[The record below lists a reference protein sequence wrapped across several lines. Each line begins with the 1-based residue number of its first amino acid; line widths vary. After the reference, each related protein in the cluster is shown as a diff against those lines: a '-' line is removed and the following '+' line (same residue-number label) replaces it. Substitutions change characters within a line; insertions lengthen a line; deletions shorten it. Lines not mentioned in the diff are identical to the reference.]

1 MKLENNLFIL
11 NVWYN
16 IPQMGDIF
24 MGKTVIIDGKKG
36 YLAVEEYFKDD
47 INTLIIEE
55 GVKEIGIRAFAQNN
69 LTNLIIPKSITK
81 IFIGA
86 FKGNP
91 ITELTLYNNGIL
103 PYISDYN
110 FLDVLTVNVING
122 NYDFLEQFFRYIEIC
137 NDNFKKLESIILVND
152 KLTFSEKIKIRK
164 LSMIKR
170 IQIRFATNITRFNVV
185 EEDSAQEISVDE
197 EVNNLLEEI
206 NLLSKGLDEQ
216 SNNIIQMK
224 VTKLL
229 DDYKKDL
236 LSLKPNY
243 YEKESVLTLE
253 CTSPRDLRNSLI
265 ISLNNVIMLLNSRKK
280 TLNLSSKIVQYNKF
294 INNEETSFELEE
306 DNNFN
311 KISRIKNISKLFEN
325 KYIVSLVTKLLLD
338 TKEFIN
344 TNLNNMFNDKLDLT
358 NLDIVSYFNIEL
370 DKIYQKT
377 LLTLPYKNLLMS
389 LQLQGDS
396 NLANVLKDLNIIFTT
411 INNKTNNKTIDSLFN
426 KYHQQ
431 LVKKYID
438 IIKDNV
444 SNIFYDEECISAN
457 QIETNFRQELNL
469 ILVELNK
476 ELPKI
481 LENQE
486 LLNDISLAKE
496 YMEYEFSE
504 DDNWLISIIK
514 EILNLTNNN
523 LLDDATVKHIN
534 TRLRNLVGQW
544 YLSLSNKSINS
555 IVESLYNNYGLT
567 SNILVIK
574 TKIISDFYEVKRE
587 VESYLAR
594 LKEYNKYSS
603 LIVNKDSNNTYSYVS
618 GLIENNSNYSKGLSK
633 NYKFSTKDMI
643 LTFKR

>member
-1 MKLENNLFIL
+1 
-11 NVWYN
+11 
-16 IPQMGDIF
+16 

-137 NDNFKKLESIILVND
+137 HDNFKKLESIILVND

-170 IQIRFATNITRFNVV
+170 IQIRFATDITRFNVV

-280 TLNLSSKIVQYNKF
+280 TLNLSSKIVQYYEF
-294 INNEETSFELEE
+294 IMYDKNIEVAE
-306 DNNFN
+306 DNNFD
-311 KISRIKNISKLFEN
+311 KISRIKNIYKLFDNE
-325 KYIVSLVTKLLLD
+325 YIASLVTKLLLD

-358 NLDIVSYFNIEL
+358 NLDIVSYFNTEL
-370 DKIYQKT
+370 DKIYQKA

-389 LQLQGDS
+389 LQLQEDS
-396 NLANVLKDLNIIFTT
+396 NLANVLKDLNNIFTT
-411 INNKTNNKTIDSLFN
+411 IDSRTIDSLFN
-426 KYHQQ
+426 KYQQ

-444 SNIFYDEECISAN
+444 SNIFYDEETISAN
-457 QIETNFRQELNL
+457 QIEINFRQELNL
-469 ILVELNK
+469 ILEELNK

-486 LLNDISLAKE
+486 LLNDISLAEE

-567 SNILVIK
+567 SSILVIK

-594 LKEYNKYSS
+594 LEEYNKYSS

>member
-1 MKLENNLFIL
+1 
-11 NVWYN
+11 
-16 IPQMGDIF
+16 
-24 MGKTVIIDGKKG
+24 MGKTVVIDEKKR
-36 YLAVEEYFKDD
+36 YLDCEEYFKNGID
-47 INTLIIEE
+47 NLIIKE
-55 GVKEIGIRAFAQNN
+55 GVKEIGRYAFAQNN
-69 LTNLIIPKSITK
+69 ITNLTIPNSITR
-81 IFIGA
+81 IYYAA
-86 FKGNP
+86 FDGNP
-91 ITELTLYNNGIL
+91 ITELTFYYKGTLL
-103 PYISDYN
+103 YISDYN
-110 FLDVLTVNVING
+110 FLDVLTLNVING

-137 NDNFKKLESIILVND
+137 DDNFKKLESIILVND

-170 IQIRFATNITRFNVV
+170 IQISFATNITRFNVV
-185 EEDSAQEISVDE
+185 EEDSFQEISVDE
-197 EVNNLLEEI
+197 DVNNLLEEI

-280 TLNLSSKIVQYNKF
+280 TLNLSSKIVQYYRF

-306 DNNFN
+306 DNNFD
-311 KISRIKNISKLFEN
+311 KISRIKNISKLFDNE
-325 KYIVSLVTKLLLD
+325 YIASLVTKLLLD

-370 DKIYQKT
+370 DKIYQKA
-377 LLTLPYKNLLMS
+377 LLTLPYKNLLNA
-389 LQLQGDS
+389 LQFQGDS
-396 NLANVLKDLNIIFTT
+396 NLANVLKDLNNIFTT
-411 INNKTNNKTIDSLFN
+411 IDSRTIDSLFN
-426 KYHQQ
+426 KYQQ

-444 SNIFYDEECISAN
+444 SNVFHDEETISAN
-457 QIETNFRQELNL
+457 QIEINFRQELNL
-469 ILVELNK
+469 ILEELNK

-486 LLNDISLAKE
+486 LLNDISLAEE
-496 YMEYEFSE
+496 YMYSEFCQN
-504 DDNWLISIIK
+504 DNWLISIIK

-523 LLDDATVKHIN
+523 LLDDATVKLIN
-534 TRLRNLVGQW
+534 NRLRNLVGQW

-594 LKEYNKYSS
+594 LEEYNKYSS
-603 LIVNKDSNNTYSYVS
+603 LIVNKDSNNRYSYVS
-618 GLIENNSNYSKGLSK
+618 GLIENNSSYSKGLSK
-633 NYKFSTKDMI
+633 NYKFSTKGMI
-643 LTFKR
+643 MTLKK

>member
-1 MKLENNLFIL
+1 MK
-11 NVWYN
+11 
-16 IPQMGDIF
+16 
-24 MGKTVIIDGKKG
+24 KTIVIDEKKK
-36 YLAVEEYFKDD
+36 YLDCKEYFKNGID
-47 INTLIIEE
+47 NLIIKE
-55 GVKEIGIRAFAQNN
+55 GVKEIGRYAFAQNN
-69 LTNLIIPKSITK
+69 ITNLTIPNSITM
-81 IFIGA
+81 IYYAA
-86 FKGNP
+86 FDGNP
-91 ITELTLYNNGIL
+91 ITELTFYFKGTLL
-103 PYISDYN
+103 YISDSN
-110 FLDVLTVNVING
+110 FLDVLTLNVING

-137 NDNFKKLESIILVND
+137 DDNFKKLESIILVND

-170 IQIRFATNITRFNVV
+170 IQISFATNITRFNVV

-280 TLNLSSKIVQYNKF
+280 TLNLSSKIVQYYRF

-306 DNNFN
+306 DNNFD

-370 DKIYQKT
+370 DKIYQKA
-377 LLTLPYKNLLMS
+377 LLTLPYKNLLMG
-389 LQLQGDS
+389 LQLQEDS
-396 NLANVLKDLNIIFTT
+396 NLANVLKDLNNIFTT
-411 INNKTNNKTIDSLFN
+411 IDSRTIDSLFN
-426 KYHQQ
+426 KYQQ

-444 SNIFYDEECISAN
+444 SNVFHDEETISAN

-504 DDNWLISIIK
+504 DDNWLILIIK

-594 LKEYNKYSS
+594 LEEYNKYSS
-603 LIVNKDSNNTYSYVS
+603 LIVNKDSNNRYSYVS
-618 GLIENNSNYSKGLSK
+618 GLIDNNSSYSKGLSK

>member
-1 MKLENNLFIL
+1 
-11 NVWYN
+11 
-16 IPQMGDIF
+16 
-24 MGKTVIIDGKKG
+24 MGKTVVIDEKKR
-36 YLAVEEYFKDD
+36 YLDCEEYFKNGID
-47 INTLIIEE
+47 NLIIKE
-55 GVKEIGIRAFAQNN
+55 GVKEIGRYAFAQNN
-69 LTNLIIPKSITK
+69 ITNLTIPNSITR
-81 IFIGA
+81 IYYAA
-86 FKGNP
+86 FDGNP

-110 FLDVLTVNVING
+110 FYDVLTVNIING

-170 IQIRFATNITRFNVV
+170 IQISFATNITRFNVV

-243 YEKESVLTLE
+243 YEKASVLTLE

-280 TLNLSSKIVQYNKF
+280 TLNLSSKIVQYYKF

-311 KISRIKNISKLFEN
+311 KISRIKNISKLFDNE
-325 KYIVSLVTKLLLD
+325 YIASLVTKLLLD

-358 NLDIVSYFNIEL
+358 NLDIVTYFNTEL
-370 DKIYQKT
+370 DKIYQKA
-377 LLTLPYKNLLMS
+377 LLTLPYKNLLNA
-389 LQLQGDS
+389 LQFQGDS
-396 NLANVLKDLNIIFTT
+396 NLANVLKDLNNIFTT
-411 INNKTNNKTIDSLFN
+411 IDSRTIDSLFN
-426 KYHQQ
+426 KYQQ

-444 SNIFYDEECISAN
+444 SNVFHDEETISAN
-457 QIETNFRQELNL
+457 QIETNFRQELN
-469 ILVELNK
+469 
-476 ELPKI
+476 
-481 LENQE
+481 
-486 LLNDISLAKE
+486 
-496 YMEYEFSE
+496 
-504 DDNWLISIIK
+504 
-514 EILNLTNNN
+514 
-523 LLDDATVKHIN
+523 
-534 TRLRNLVGQW
+534 
-544 YLSLSNKSINS
+544 
-555 IVESLYNNYGLT
+555 
-567 SNILVIK
+567 
-574 TKIISDFYEVKRE
+574 
-587 VESYLAR
+587 
-594 LKEYNKYSS
+594 
-603 LIVNKDSNNTYSYVS
+603 
-618 GLIENNSNYSKGLSK
+618 
-633 NYKFSTKDMI
+633 
-643 LTFKR
+643 

>member
-1 MKLENNLFIL
+1 
-11 NVWYN
+11 
-16 IPQMGDIF
+16 

-137 NDNFKKLESIILVND
+137 HDNFKKLESIILVND

-164 LSMIKR
+164 LAMKKR
-170 IQIRFATNITRFNVV
+170 IQISFATNITRFNVV
-185 EEDSAQEISVDE
+185 EEDSTQEISVDE

-280 TLNLSSKIVQYNKF
+280 TLNLSSKIVQYYEF
-294 INNEETSFELEE
+294 IMYDKNIEVAE
-306 DNNFN
+306 DNNFD
-311 KISRIKNISKLFEN
+311 KISRIKNIYKLFDNE
-325 KYIVSLVTKLLLD
+325 YIASLVTKLLLD

-358 NLDIVSYFNIEL
+358 NLDIVTYFNTEL
-370 DKIYQKT
+370 DKIYQKA

-389 LQLQGDS
+389 LQLQEDS
-396 NLANVLKDLNIIFTT
+396 NLANVLKDLNNIFTT
-411 INNKTNNKTIDSLFN
+411 IDSRTIDSLFN
-426 KYHQQ
+426 KYQQ

-444 SNIFYDEECISAN
+444 SNVFHDEETISAN

-504 DDNWLISIIK
+504 DDNWLILIIK

-594 LKEYNKYSS
+594 LEEYNKYSS
-603 LIVNKDSNNTYSYVS
+603 LIVNKDSNNRYSYVS
-618 GLIENNSNYSKGLSK
+618 SLIDNNSSYSKGLSK

>member
-1 MKLENNLFIL
+1 MK
-11 NVWYN
+11 
-16 IPQMGDIF
+16 
-24 MGKTVIIDGKKG
+24 KTIVIDEKQK
-36 YLAVEEYFKDD
+36 YLDCKEYFKNGID
-47 INTLIIEE
+47 NLIIKE
-55 GVKEIGIRAFAQNN
+55 GVKVIGRYAFAQNN
-69 LTNLIIPKSITK
+69 ITNLTIPNSITR
-81 IFIGA
+81 IYYAA
-86 FKGNP
+86 FDGNP
-91 ITELTLYNNGIL
+91 ITELTFYYKGTLL
-103 PYISDYN
+103 YISDYN
-110 FLDVLTVNVING
+110 FLDVLTLNVING

-137 NDNFKKLESIILVND
+137 DDNFKKLESIILVND

-170 IQIRFATNITRFNVV
+170 IQISFATNITRFNVV

-311 KISRIKNISKLFEN
+311 KISRIKNISKLFDNE
-325 KYIVSLVTKLLLD
+325 YIVSLVTKLLLD

-389 LQLQGDS
+389 LQLQEDS
-396 NLANVLKDLNIIFTT
+396 NLATVLKDLNNIFTT
-411 INNKTNNKTIDSLFN
+411 INNKTNIKRIDPLFTTNKTIDSLFN

-444 SNIFYDEECISAN
+444 SNIFHDEETISAN

-469 ILVELNK
+469 ILEELNK

-481 LENQE
+481 LENQD
-486 LLNDISLAKE
+486 LLIDIYLAKE

-523 LLDDATVKHIN
+523 LLDEATIKHIN
-534 TRLRNLVGQW
+534 TRLRNLLGQW

-594 LKEYNKYSS
+594 LEEYNKYSS
-603 LIVNKDSNNTYSYVS
+603 LIVNKDSNNRYSYVS
-618 GLIENNSNYSKGLSK
+618 GLIDNNSSYSKGLSK

>member
-1 MKLENNLFIL
+1 
-11 NVWYN
+11 
-16 IPQMGDIF
+16 

-137 NDNFKKLESIILVND
+137 HDNFKKLESIILVND

-170 IQIRFATNITRFNVV
+170 IQIRFATDITRFNVV

-306 DNNFN
+306 DNNFD
-311 KISRIKNISKLFEN
+311 KISRIKNIYKLFDNE
-325 KYIVSLVTKLLLD
+325 YIASLVTKLLLD

-358 NLDIVSYFNIEL
+358 NLDIVSYFNTEL
-370 DKIYQKT
+370 DKIYQKA

-389 LQLQGDS
+389 LQLQEDS
-396 NLANVLKDLNIIFTT
+396 NLANVLKDLNNIFTT
-411 INNKTNNKTIDSLFN
+411 IDSRTIDSLFN
-426 KYHQQ
+426 KYQQ

-444 SNIFYDEECISAN
+444 SKMFHDEEWISAN

-504 DDNWLISIIK
+504 DDNWLILIIK

-534 TRLRNLVGQW
+534 TRLRNLVGKW

-574 TKIISDFYEVKRE
+574 TKIISDFYDVKRE

-594 LKEYNKYSS
+594 LEEYNKYSS
-603 LIVNKDSNNTYSYVS
+603 LVVNKDSNNRNSYVS
-618 GLIENNSNYSKGLSK
+618 GLIDNNSSYSKGLSK

>member
-1 MKLENNLFIL
+1 
-11 NVWYN
+11 
-16 IPQMGDIF
+16 
-24 MGKTVIIDGKKG
+24 MGKTVIIDGKKD

-55 GVKEIGIRAFAQNN
+55 GVKEIGMRAFAQNN

-110 FLDVLTVNVING
+110 FYDVLTVNVING
-122 NYDFLEQFFRYIEIC
+122 NYDFLEQFFRYIGIC
-137 NDNFKKLESIILVND
+137 HDNFKKLESIILVND

-170 IQIRFATNITRFNVV
+170 IQISFATNITRFNVV

-358 NLDIVSYFNIEL
+358 NLDIVTYFNTEL
-370 DKIYQKT
+370 DKIYQKA
-377 LLTLPYKNLLMS
+377 LLTLPYKNLLNA
-389 LQLQGDS
+389 LQLQEDS
-396 NLANVLKDLNIIFTT
+396 NLANVLKDLNNIFTT
-411 INNKTNNKTIDSLFN
+411 IDSRTIDSLFN
-426 KYHQQ
+426 KYQQ

-444 SNIFYDEECISAN
+444 SNVFHDEETISAN

-504 DDNWLISIIK
+504 DDNWLILIIK

-594 LKEYNKYSS
+594 LEEYNKYSS
-603 LIVNKDSNNTYSYVS
+603 LIVNKDSNNRYSYVS
-618 GLIENNSNYSKGLSK
+618 SLIDNNSSYSKGLSK

>member
-1 MKLENNLFIL
+1 MK
-11 NVWYN
+11 
-16 IPQMGDIF
+16 
-24 MGKTVIIDGKKG
+24 KTIVIDEKKK
-36 YLAVEEYFKDD
+36 YLDCKEYFKNGID
-47 INTLIIEE
+47 NLIIKE
-55 GVKEIGIRAFAQNN
+55 GVKVIGRYAFAQNN
-69 LTNLIIPKSITK
+69 ITNLTIPNSITR
-81 IFIGA
+81 IYYAA
-86 FKGNP
+86 FDGNP
-91 ITELTLYNNGIL
+91 ITELTFYYKGTLL
-103 PYISDYN
+103 YISDFN
-110 FLDVLTVNVING
+110 FLDVLTLNVING

-137 NDNFKKLESIILVND
+137 DDNFKKLESIILVND

-170 IQIRFATNITRFNVV
+170 IQISFATNITRFNVV

-216 SNNIIQMK
+216 SSNIIQMK

-236 LSLKPNY
+236 LSLKPDY
-243 YEKESVLTLE
+243 YEKERVLTLE

-280 TLNLSSKIVQYNKF
+280 TLNLSSKIVQYYKF
-294 INNEETSFELEE
+294 IMYDKNIEVAE
-306 DNNFN
+306 DNNFD
-311 KISRIKNISKLFEN
+311 KISRIKNISKLFDNE
-325 KYIVSLVTKLLLD
+325 YIASLVTKLLLD

-370 DKIYQKT
+370 DKIYQKA
-377 LLTLPYKNLLMS
+377 LLTLPYKNLLNA
-389 LQLQGDS
+389 LQFQGDS
-396 NLANVLKDLNIIFTT
+396 NLANVLKDLNNIFTT
-411 INNKTNNKTIDSLFN
+411 IDSRTIDSLFN
-426 KYHQQ
+426 KYQQ

-444 SNIFYDEECISAN
+444 SNVFHDEETISAN
-457 QIETNFRQELNL
+457 QIEINFRQELNL
-469 ILVELNK
+469 ILEELNK

-486 LLNDISLAKE
+486 LLNDISLAEE

-534 TRLRNLVGQW
+534 NRLRNLVGQW

-567 SNILVIK
+567 SNILVVK

-594 LKEYNKYSS
+594 LEEYNKYSS
-603 LIVNKDSNNTYSYVS
+603 LIFNKDSNNRYSYVS
-618 GLIENNSNYSKGLSK
+618 GLIDNNSSYSKGLSK

>member
-1 MKLENNLFIL
+1 
-11 NVWYN
+11 
-16 IPQMGDIF
+16 

-55 GVKEIGIRAFAQNN
+55 GVKEIGMRAFAQNN

-91 ITELTLYNNGIL
+91 ITELTFYFKGTLL
-103 PYISDYN
+103 YISDSN
-110 FLDVLTVNVING
+110 FLDVLTLNVING
-122 NYDFLEQFFRYIEIC
+122 NYDFLKQFFRYIEIC

-170 IQIRFATNITRFNVV
+170 IQISFATNITRFNVV

-243 YEKESVLTLE
+243 YEKASVLTLE

-311 KISRIKNISKLFEN
+311 KISRIKNISKLFDNE
-325 KYIVSLVTKLLLD
+325 YIASLVTKLLLD

-370 DKIYQKT
+370 DKIYQKA
-377 LLTLPYKNLLMS
+377 LLTLPYKNLLNA
-389 LQLQGDS
+389 LQFQGDS
-396 NLANVLKDLNIIFTT
+396 NLANVLKDLNNIFTT
-411 INNKTNNKTIDSLFN
+411 IDSRTIDSLFN
-426 KYHQQ
+426 KYQQ

-444 SNIFYDEECISAN
+444 SKIFHDEECISAN

-504 DDNWLISIIK
+504 DDNWLILIIK

-544 YLSLSNKSINS
+544 YFYLSDKSINS
-555 IVESLYNNYGLT
+555 IVESLNNNYGLT
-567 SNILVIK
+567 SNILIVK

-594 LKEYNKYSS
+594 LEEYNKYSS

-618 GLIENNSNYSKGLSK
+618 GLIENNSGYSKGLSK
-633 NYKFSTKDMI
+633 NYKFSTKSMI

>member
-1 MKLENNLFIL
+1 
-11 NVWYN
+11 
-16 IPQMGDIF
+16 

-137 NDNFKKLESIILVND
+137 HDNFKKLESIILVND

-170 IQIRFATNITRFNVV
+170 IQIRFATDITRFNVV

-280 TLNLSSKIVQYNKF
+280 TLNLSSKIVQYYEF
-294 INNEETSFELEE
+294 IMYDKNIEVAE
-306 DNNFN
+306 DNNFD
-311 KISRIKNISKLFEN
+311 KISRIKNIYKLFDNE
-325 KYIVSLVTKLLLD
+325 YIASLVTKLLLD

-358 NLDIVSYFNIEL
+358 NLDIVSYFNTEL
-370 DKIYQKT
+370 DKIYQKA

-389 LQLQGDS
+389 LQLQEDS
-396 NLANVLKDLNIIFTT
+396 NLANVLKDLNNIFTT
-411 INNKTNNKTIDSLFN
+411 IDSRTIDSLFN
-426 KYHQQ
+426 KYQQ

-444 SNIFYDEECISAN
+444 SNVFHDEETISAN
-457 QIETNFRQELNL
+457 QIEINFRQELNL
-469 ILVELNK
+469 ILEELNK

-486 LLNDISLAKE
+486 LLNDISLAEE
-496 YMEYEFSE
+496 YMDYEFSE

-594 LKEYNKYSS
+594 LEEYNKYSS
-603 LIVNKDSNNTYSYVS
+603 LVVNKDSNNRNSYVS
-618 GLIENNSNYSKGLSK
+618 GLIDNNSSYSKGLSK

>member
-1 MKLENNLFIL
+1 
-11 NVWYN
+11 
-16 IPQMGDIF
+16 

-110 FLDVLTVNVING
+110 FYDVLTVNVING

-170 IQIRFATNITRFNVV
+170 IQISFATNITRFNVV

-216 SNNIIQMK
+216 SSNIIQMK

-243 YEKESVLTLE
+243 YEKERVLTLE

-280 TLNLSSKIVQYNKF
+280 TLNLSSKIVQYYRF

-358 NLDIVSYFNIEL
+358 NLDIVTYFNTEL
-370 DKIYQKT
+370 DKIYQKA
-377 LLTLPYKNLLMS
+377 LLTLPYKNLLNA
-389 LQLQGDS
+389 LQFQGDS
-396 NLANVLKDLNIIFTT
+396 NLANVLKDLNNIFTT
-411 INNKTNNKTIDSLFN
+411 IDSRTIDSLFN
-426 KYHQQ
+426 KYQQ

-444 SNIFYDEECISAN
+444 SNVFHDEETISAN
-457 QIETNFRQELNL
+457 QIEINFRQELNL
-469 ILVELNK
+469 ILEELNK

-486 LLNDISLAKE
+486 LLNDISLAEE

-567 SNILVIK
+567 SSILVIK

-594 LKEYNKYSS
+594 LEEYNKYSS
-603 LIVNKDSNNTYSYVS
+603 LIVNKDSNNRYSYVS
-618 GLIENNSNYSKGLSK
+618 GLIDNNSSYSKGLSK

>member
-1 MKLENNLFIL
+1 MK
-11 NVWYN
+11 
-16 IPQMGDIF
+16 
-24 MGKTVIIDGKKG
+24 KTIVIDEKKK
-36 YLAVEEYFKDD
+36 YLDCKEYFKNGID
-47 INTLIIEE
+47 NLIIKE
-55 GVKEIGIRAFAQNN
+55 GVKVIGRYAFAQNN
-69 LTNLIIPKSITK
+69 ITNLTIPNSITR
-81 IFIGA
+81 IYYAA
-86 FKGNP
+86 FDGNP
-91 ITELTLYNNGIL
+91 ITELTFYYKGTLL
-103 PYISDYN
+103 YISDYN
-110 FLDVLTVNVING
+110 FLDVLTLNVING

-137 NDNFKKLESIILVND
+137 DDNFKKLESIILVND

-170 IQIRFATNITRFNVV
+170 IQISFATNITRFNVV

-236 LSLKPNY
+236 LSLKPDY
-243 YEKESVLTLE
+243 YEKERVLTLE
-253 CTSPRDLRNSLI
+253 CTSPKDLRNSLI

-280 TLNLSSKIVQYNKF
+280 TLNLSSKIVQYYKF
-294 INNEETSFELEE
+294 IMYDKNIEVAE
-306 DNNFN
+306 DNNFD
-311 KISRIKNISKLFEN
+311 KISRIKNISKLFDNE
-325 KYIVSLVTKLLLD
+325 YIASLVTKLLLD

-358 NLDIVSYFNIEL
+358 NLDIVTYFNTEL
-370 DKIYQKT
+370 DKIYQKA
-377 LLTLPYKNLLMS
+377 LLTLPYKNLLNA
-389 LQLQGDS
+389 LQLQEDS
-396 NLANVLKDLNIIFTT
+396 NLANVLKDLNNIFTT
-411 INNKTNNKTIDSLFN
+411 IDSRTIDSLFN
-426 KYHQQ
+426 KYQQ

-444 SNIFYDEECISAN
+444 SNVFHDEETISAN
-457 QIETNFRQELNL
+457 QIEINFRQELNL
-469 ILVELNK
+469 ILEELNK

-534 TRLRNLVGQW
+534 NRLRNLVGQW

-594 LKEYNKYSS
+594 LEEYNKYSS
-603 LIVNKDSNNTYSYVS
+603 LIINKDSNNRYSYVS
-618 GLIENNSNYSKGLSK
+618 GLIDNNSSYSKGLSK

>member
-1 MKLENNLFIL
+1 MK
-11 NVWYN
+11 
-16 IPQMGDIF
+16 
-24 MGKTVIIDGKKG
+24 KTIVIDGKKG

-69 LTNLIIPKSITK
+69 ITNLTIPNSITR
-81 IFIGA
+81 IYYAA

-91 ITELTLYNNGIL
+91 ITELTFYYKGTLL
-103 PYISDYN
+103 YISDYN
-110 FLDVLTVNVING
+110 FLDVLTLNVING

-137 NDNFKKLESIILVND
+137 HDNFKKLESIILVND

-170 IQIRFATNITRFNVV
+170 IQISFATNITRFNVV

-311 KISRIKNISKLFEN
+311 KISRIKNISKLFDNE
-325 KYIVSLVTKLLLD
+325 YIASLVTKLLLD

-358 NLDIVSYFNIEL
+358 NLDIVTYFNTEL
-370 DKIYQKT
+370 DKIYQKA

-389 LQLQGDS
+389 LQLQEDS
-396 NLANVLKDLNIIFTT
+396 NLANVLKDLNNIFTT
-411 INNKTNNKTIDSLFN
+411 IDSRTIDSLFN
-426 KYHQQ
+426 KYQQ

-444 SNIFYDEECISAN
+444 SNVFHDEETISAN
-457 QIETNFRQELNL
+457 QIEINFRQELNL
-469 ILVELNK
+469 ILEELNK

-486 LLNDISLAKE
+486 LLNDISLAEE

-534 TRLRNLVGQW
+534 NRLRNLVGQW

-567 SNILVIK
+567 SNILAIK
-574 TKIISDFYEVKRE
+574 TKIISDFYEIKRE

-594 LKEYNKYSS
+594 LEEYNKYSS
-603 LIVNKDSNNTYSYVS
+603 LIVNKDSNNTYLYVS
-618 GLIENNSNYSKGLSK
+618 GLIENNSSYSKGLSK
-633 NYKFSTKDMI
+633 NYKFSTKGMI

>member
-1 MKLENNLFIL
+1 
-11 NVWYN
+11 
-16 IPQMGDIF
+16 
-24 MGKTVIIDGKKG
+24 MGKTVVIDEKKR
-36 YLAVEEYFKDD
+36 YLDCEEYFKNGID
-47 INTLIIEE
+47 NLIIKE
-55 GVKEIGIRAFAQNN
+55 GVKEIGRYAFAQNN
-69 LTNLIIPKSITK
+69 ITNLTIPNSITR
-81 IFIGA
+81 IYYAA
-86 FKGNP
+86 FDGNP
-91 ITELTLYNNGIL
+91 ITELTFYFKGTLL
-103 PYISDYN
+103 YISDSN
-110 FLDVLTVNVING
+110 FLDVLTLNVING

-137 NDNFKKLESIILVND
+137 DDNFKKLESIILVND

-170 IQIRFATNITRFNVV
+170 IQISFATNITRFNVV

-206 NLLSKGLDEQ
+206 DLLSKGLDEQ

-280 TLNLSSKIVQYNKF
+280 TLNLSSKIVQYYRF
-294 INNEETSFELEE
+294 INNDIKLGIEE
-306 DNNFN
+306 DSNLT
-311 KISRIKNISKLFEN
+311 KIKKIINISKLFDNE
-325 KYIVSLVTKLLLD
+325 YIASLVTKLLLD

-358 NLDIVSYFNIEL
+358 NLDIVTYFNTEL
-370 DKIYQKT
+370 DKIYQKA
-377 LLTLPYKNLLMS
+377 LLTLPYKNLLNA
-389 LQLQGDS
+389 LQFQGDS
-396 NLANVLKDLNIIFTT
+396 NLANVLKDLNNIFTT
-411 INNKTNNKTIDSLFN
+411 IDSRTIDSLFN
-426 KYHQQ
+426 KYQQ

-444 SNIFYDEECISAN
+444 SNVFHDEETISAN
-457 QIETNFRQELNL
+457 QIEINFRQELNL
-469 ILVELNK
+469 ILEELNK

-486 LLNDISLAKE
+486 LLNDISLAEE

-594 LKEYNKYSS
+594 LEEYNKYSS

-618 GLIENNSNYSKGLSK
+618 GLIENNSSYSKGLSK

>member
-1 MKLENNLFIL
+1 MK
-11 NVWYN
+11 
-16 IPQMGDIF
+16 
-24 MGKTVIIDGKKG
+24 KTIVIDEKKK
-36 YLAVEEYFKDD
+36 YLDCKEYFKNGID
-47 INTLIIEE
+47 NLIIKE
-55 GVKEIGIRAFAQNN
+55 GVKEIGRYAFAQNN
-69 LTNLIIPKSITK
+69 ITNLTIPNSITR
-81 IFIGA
+81 IYYAA
-86 FKGNP
+86 FDGNP
-91 ITELTLYNNGIL
+91 ITELTFYYKGTLL
-103 PYISDYN
+103 YISDYN
-110 FLDVLTVNVING
+110 FLDVLTLNVING

-137 NDNFKKLESIILVND
+137 DDNFKKLESIILVND

-170 IQIRFATNITRFNVV
+170 IQISFATNITRFNVV

-236 LSLKPNY
+236 LSLKPDY

-280 TLNLSSKIVQYNKF
+280 TLNLSSKIVQYYRF

-325 KYIVSLVTKLLLD
+325 KYIVILVTKLLLD

-358 NLDIVSYFNIEL
+358 NLDIVTYFNTEL

-389 LQLQGDS
+389 LQLQEDT
-396 NLANVLKDLNIIFTT
+396 NLANVLKDLNNIFTT
-411 INNKTNNKTIDSLFN
+411 IDSRTIASLFN
-426 KYHQQ
+426 KYQQ

-444 SNIFYDEECISAN
+444 SNVFHDEETISAN
-457 QIETNFRQELNL
+457 QIEANFRQELNL
-469 ILVELNK
+469 ILVELNN

-594 LKEYNKYSS
+594 LEEYNKYSS

-618 GLIENNSNYSKGLSK
+618 GLIENNSSYSKGLSK

-643 LTFKR
+643 KDNLF

>member
-1 MKLENNLFIL
+1 
-11 NVWYN
+11 
-16 IPQMGDIF
+16 
-24 MGKTVIIDGKKG
+24 MGKTVVIDEKKR
-36 YLAVEEYFKDD
+36 YLDCEEYFKNGID
-47 INTLIIEE
+47 NLIIKE
-55 GVKEIGIRAFAQNN
+55 GVKEIGRYAFAQNN
-69 LTNLIIPKSITK
+69 ITNLTIPNSITR
-81 IFIGA
+81 IYYAA
-86 FKGNP
+86 FDGNP
-91 ITELTLYNNGIL
+91 ITELTFYFKGTLL
-103 PYISDYN
+103 YISDSN
-110 FLDVLTVNVING
+110 FLDVLTLNVING

-137 NDNFKKLESIILVND
+137 DDNFKKLESIILVND

-170 IQIRFATNITRFNVV
+170 IQISFATNITRFNVV

-206 NLLSKGLDEQ
+206 DLLSKGLDEQ

-280 TLNLSSKIVQYNKF
+280 TLNLSSKIVQYYRF
-294 INNEETSFELEE
+294 INNDIKLGIEE
-306 DNNFN
+306 DSNLT
-311 KISRIKNISKLFEN
+311 KIKKIINISKLFDNE
-325 KYIVSLVTKLLLD
+325 YIASLVTKLLLD

-370 DKIYQKT
+370 DKIYQKA
-377 LLTLPYKNLLMS
+377 LLTLPYKNLLNA
-389 LQLQGDS
+389 LQFQGDS
-396 NLANVLKDLNIIFTT
+396 NLANVLKDLNNIFTT
-411 INNKTNNKTIDSLFN
+411 IDSRTIDSLFN
-426 KYHQQ
+426 KYQQ

-444 SNIFYDEECISAN
+444 SIKFHDEECISAN
-457 QIETNFRQELNL
+457 QIEINFRQELNL
-469 ILVELNK
+469 ILEELNK

-486 LLNDISLAKE
+486 LLNDISLAEE

-523 LLDDATVKHIN
+523 LLDEATIKHIN
-534 TRLRNLVGQW
+534 TRLINLLVQW
-544 YLSLSNKSINS
+544 YFYLSNKSINS

-594 LKEYNKYSS
+594 LEEYNKYSS

-618 GLIENNSNYSKGLSK
+618 GLIENNSSYSKGLSK
-633 NYKFSTKDMI
+633 NYKFSTKGMI

>member
-1 MKLENNLFIL
+1 MK
-11 NVWYN
+11 
-16 IPQMGDIF
+16 
-24 MGKTVIIDGKKG
+24 KTIVIDEKKK
-36 YLAVEEYFKDD
+36 YLDCKEYFKNGID
-47 INTLIIEE
+47 NLIIKE
-55 GVKEIGIRAFAQNN
+55 GVKVIGRYAFAQNN
-69 LTNLIIPKSITK
+69 ITNLTIPNSITR
-81 IFIGA
+81 IYYAA
-86 FKGNP
+86 FDGNP
-91 ITELTLYNNGIL
+91 ITELTFYYKGTLL
-103 PYISDYN
+103 YISDYN
-110 FLDVLTVNVING
+110 FLDVLTLNVING

-137 NDNFKKLESIILVND
+137 DDNFKKLESIILVND

-170 IQIRFATNITRFNVV
+170 IQISFATNITRFNVV

-224 VTKLL
+224 ITKLL

-280 TLNLSSKIVQYNKF
+280 TLNLSSKIVQYYRF
-294 INNEETSFELEE
+294 INNDIKLGIEE
-306 DNNFN
+306 DSNLT
-311 KISRIKNISKLFEN
+311 KIKKIINISKLFDNE
-325 KYIVSLVTKLLLD
+325 YIASLVTKLLLD

-358 NLDIVSYFNIEL
+358 NLDIVTYFNTEL
-370 DKIYQKT
+370 DKIYQKA
-377 LLTLPYKNLLMS
+377 LLTLPYKNLLNT
-389 LQLQGDS
+389 LQFQGDS
-396 NLANVLKDLNIIFTT
+396 NLANVLKDLNNIFTT
-411 INNKTNNKTIDSLFN
+411 IDSRIIDSLFN
-426 KYHQQ
+426 KYQQ

-444 SNIFYDEECISAN
+444 SNVFHDEETISAN
-457 QIETNFRQELNL
+457 QIEINFRQELNL
-469 ILVELNK
+469 ILEELNK

-486 LLNDISLAKE
+486 LLNDISLAEE

-594 LKEYNKYSS
+594 LEEYNKYSS
-603 LIVNKDSNNTYSYVS
+603 LIVNKDSNNRYSYVS
-618 GLIENNSNYSKGLSK
+618 GLIDNNSSYSKGLSK

>member
-1 MKLENNLFIL
+1 
-11 NVWYN
+11 
-16 IPQMGDIF
+16 

-122 NYDFLEQFFRYIEIC
+122 NYDFLEQFFRYIGIC
-137 NDNFKKLESIILVND
+137 HDNFKKLESIILVND

-170 IQIRFATNITRFNVV
+170 IQIRFATDITRFNVV

-469 ILVELNK
+469 ILEELNK

-486 LLNDISLAKE
+486 LLNDISLAEE

-594 LKEYNKYSS
+594 LEEYNKYSS

>member
-1 MKLENNLFIL
+1 
-11 NVWYN
+11 
-16 IPQMGDIF
+16 
-24 MGKTVIIDGKKG
+24 MGKTVIIDGKKD

-164 LSMIKR
+164 LSMKKR
-170 IQIRFATNITRFNVV
+170 IQISFATNITRFNVV

-280 TLNLSSKIVQYNKF
+280 TLNLSSKIVQYYEF
-294 INNEETSFELEE
+294 IMYDKNIEVAE
-306 DNNFN
+306 DNNFD
-311 KISRIKNISKLFEN
+311 KISRIKNIYKLFDNE
-325 KYIVSLVTKLLLD
+325 YIASLVTKLLLD

-358 NLDIVSYFNIEL
+358 NLDIVTYFNTEL
-370 DKIYQKT
+370 DKIYQKA
-377 LLTLPYKNLLMS
+377 LLTLPYKNLLNA
-389 LQLQGDS
+389 LQLQEDS
-396 NLANVLKDLNIIFTT
+396 NLANVLKDLNNIFTT
-411 INNKTNNKTIDSLFN
+411 IDSRTIDSLFN
-426 KYHQQ
+426 KYQQ

-444 SNIFYDEECISAN
+444 SNVFHDEETISAN

-504 DDNWLISIIK
+504 DDNWLILIIK

-523 LLDDATVKHIN
+523 LLDEATIKHIN
-534 TRLRNLVGQW
+534 TRLINLLVQW
-544 YLSLSNKSINS
+544 YFYLSNKSINS

-594 LKEYNKYSS
+594 LEEYNKYSS

-618 GLIENNSNYSKGLSK
+618 GLIENNSSYSKGLSK

>member
-1 MKLENNLFIL
+1 
-11 NVWYN
+11 
-16 IPQMGDIF
+16 
-24 MGKTVIIDGKKG
+24 MGKTVVIDEKKS
-36 YLAVEEYFKDD
+36 YLDCEEYFKNGID
-47 INTLIIEE
+47 NLIIKE
-55 GVKEIGIRAFAQNN
+55 GVKEIGRYAFAQNN
-69 LTNLIIPKSITK
+69 ITNLTIPNSITM
-81 IFIGA
+81 IYYAA
-86 FKGNP
+86 FYGNP
-91 ITELTLYNNGIL
+91 ITELTFYFKGTLL
-103 PYISDYN
+103 YISDSN
-110 FLDVLTVNVING
+110 FLDVLTLNVING

-137 NDNFKKLESIILVND
+137 DNFKKLESIILVND

-164 LSMIKR
+164 LAMKKR

-280 TLNLSSKIVQYNKF
+280 TLNLSSKIVQYFDRF
-294 INNEETSFELEE
+294 INNDIKLGIEE
-306 DNNFN
+306 DSNLT
-311 KISRIKNISKLFEN
+311 KIKKIINISKLFDNE
-325 KYIVSLVTKLLLD
+325 YIASLVTKLLLD

-358 NLDIVSYFNIEL
+358 NLDIVSYFNTEL
-370 DKIYQKT
+370 DKIYQKA
-377 LLTLPYKNLLMS
+377 LLTLPYKNLLNG

-396 NLANVLKDLNIIFTT
+396 NLATVLKDLNNIFTT
-411 INNKTNNKTIDSLFN
+411 IDSRTIDSLFN
-426 KYHQQ
+426 KYQQ

-444 SNIFYDEECISAN
+444 SKMFHDEECISAN

-504 DDNWLISIIK
+504 DDNWLILIIK

-594 LKEYNKYSS
+594 LEEYNKYSS
-603 LIVNKDSNNTYSYVS
+603 LVVNKDSNNRYSYVS
-618 GLIENNSNYSKGLSK
+618 GLIDNNSSYSKGLSK

>member
-1 MKLENNLFIL
+1 
-11 NVWYN
+11 
-16 IPQMGDIF
+16 
-24 MGKTVIIDGKKG
+24 MGKTVVIDEKKR
-36 YLAVEEYFKDD
+36 YIDCEEYFKNGID
-47 INTLIIEE
+47 NLIIKE
-55 GVKEIGIRAFAQNN
+55 GVKEIGRYAFAQNN
-69 LTNLIIPKSITK
+69 ITNLTIPNSITM
-81 IFIGA
+81 IYYAA
-86 FKGNP
+86 FDGNP
-91 ITELTLYNNGIL
+91 ITELTFYFKGNLL
-103 PYISDYN
+103 YISDSN
-110 FLDVLTVNVING
+110 FLDVLTLNVING
-122 NYDFLEQFFRYIEIC
+122 NYDFLEQFFWYIEIC
-137 NDNFKKLESIILVND
+137 DNFKKLESIILVND

-164 LSMIKR
+164 LAMKKR
-170 IQIRFATNITRFNVV
+170 IQISFATNITRFNVV
-185 EEDSAQEISVDE
+185 EEDSFQKISVDE

-280 TLNLSSKIVQYNKF
+280 TLNLSSKIVQYYEF
-294 INNEETSFELEE
+294 IMYDKNIEVEE

-311 KISRIKNISKLFEN
+311 KISRIKNISKLFDNE
-325 KYIVSLVTKLLLD
+325 YIASLVTKLLLD

-358 NLDIVSYFNIEL
+358 NLDIVTYFNTEL
-370 DKIYQKT
+370 DKIYQKA
-377 LLTLPYKNLLMS
+377 LLTLPYKNLLNA
-389 LQLQGDS
+389 LQLQEDS
-396 NLANVLKDLNIIFTT
+396 NLANVLKDLNNIFTT
-411 INNKTNNKTIDSLFN
+411 IDSRTIDSLFN
-426 KYHQQ
+426 KYQQ

-444 SNIFYDEECISAN
+444 SNVFHDEETISAN
-457 QIETNFRQELNL
+457 QIEINFRQELNL
-469 ILVELNK
+469 ILEELNK

-486 LLNDISLAKE
+486 LLNDISLAEE

-534 TRLRNLVGQW
+534 NRLRNLVGQW

-594 LKEYNKYSS
+594 LEEYNKYSS
-603 LIVNKDSNNTYSYVS
+603 LIVNKDSNNRYSYVS
-618 GLIENNSNYSKGLSK
+618 GLIDNNSSYSKGLSK

>member
-1 MKLENNLFIL
+1 
-11 NVWYN
+11 
-16 IPQMGDIF
+16 

-122 NYDFLEQFFRYIEIC
+122 NYDFLEQFFRYIGIC

-170 IQIRFATNITRFNVV
+170 IQISFATNITRFNVV

-280 TLNLSSKIVQYNKF
+280 TLNLSSKIVQYYRF

-311 KISRIKNISKLFEN
+311 KISRIKNISKLFDNE
-325 KYIVSLVTKLLLD
+325 YIASLITKLLLD

-358 NLDIVSYFNIEL
+358 NLDIVTYFNTEL
-370 DKIYQKT
+370 DKIYQKA
-377 LLTLPYKNLLMS
+377 LLTLPYKNLLNA
-389 LQLQGDS
+389 LQFQGDS
-396 NLANVLKDLNIIFTT
+396 NLANVLKDLNNIFTT
-411 INNKTNNKTIDSLFN
+411 IDSRTIDSLFN
-426 KYHQQ
+426 KYQQ

-444 SNIFYDEECISAN
+444 SNVFHDEETISAN
-457 QIETNFRQELNL
+457 QIEIDFRQELNL
-469 ILVELNK
+469 ILEELNK

-486 LLNDISLAKE
+486 LLNDISLAEE

-504 DDNWLISIIK
+504 DDNLLISIIK

-523 LLDDATVKHIN
+523 LLDEATIKHIN

-643 LTFKR
+643 LTFKK

>member
-1 MKLENNLFIL
+1 
-11 NVWYN
+11 
-16 IPQMGDIF
+16 
-24 MGKTVIIDGKKG
+24 MGKTVIIDGKKD

-110 FLDVLTVNVING
+110 FYDVLTVNVING
-122 NYDFLEQFFRYIEIC
+122 NYDFLEQFFRYIGIC
-137 NDNFKKLESIILVND
+137 HDNFKKLESIILVND

-170 IQIRFATNITRFNVV
+170 IQISFATNITRFNVV

-358 NLDIVSYFNIEL
+358 NLDIVTYFNTEL
-370 DKIYQKT
+370 DKIYQKA
-377 LLTLPYKNLLMS
+377 LLTLPYKNLLNA
-389 LQLQGDS
+389 LQLQEDS
-396 NLANVLKDLNIIFTT
+396 NLANVLKDLNNIFTT
-411 INNKTNNKTIDSLFN
+411 IDSRTIDSLFN
-426 KYHQQ
+426 KYQQ

-444 SNIFYDEECISAN
+444 SNVFHDEETISAN
-457 QIETNFRQELNL
+457 QIEINFRQELNL

-523 LLDDATVKHIN
+523 LLDDATVEHIN
-534 TRLRNLVGQW
+534 TRLRNLVGKW

-594 LKEYNKYSS
+594 LEEYNKYSS
-603 LIVNKDSNNTYSYVS
+603 LIVNKDSNNRHSYVS
-618 GLIENNSNYSKGLSK
+618 GLIDNNSSYSKGLSK

>member
-1 MKLENNLFIL
+1 
-11 NVWYN
+11 
-16 IPQMGDIF
+16 
-24 MGKTVIIDGKKG
+24 MGKTVVIDEKKR
-36 YLAVEEYFKDD
+36 YIDCEEYFKNGID
-47 INTLIIEE
+47 NLIIKE
-55 GVKEIGIRAFAQNN
+55 GVKEIGRYAFAQNN
-69 LTNLIIPKSITK
+69 ITNLTIPNSITM
-81 IFIGA
+81 IYYAA
-86 FKGNP
+86 FDGNP
-91 ITELTLYNNGIL
+91 ITELTFYFKGTLL
-103 PYISDYN
+103 YISDSN
-110 FLDVLTVNVING
+110 FLDVLTLNVING
-122 NYDFLEQFFRYIEIC
+122 NYDFLEQFFWYIEIC
-137 NDNFKKLESIILVND
+137 DNFKKLESIILVND

-164 LSMIKR
+164 LAMKKR
-170 IQIRFATNITRFNVV
+170 IQISFATNITRFNVV

-280 TLNLSSKIVQYNKF
+280 TLNLSSKIVQYYRF

-358 NLDIVSYFNIEL
+358 KLDIVSYFNIEL

-389 LQLQGDS
+389 LQLQEDS
-396 NLANVLKDLNIIFTT
+396 NLANVLKDLNNIFTT
-411 INNKTNNKTIDSLFN
+411 IDSRTIDSLFN
-426 KYHQQ
+426 KYQQ

-444 SNIFYDEECISAN
+444 SNVFHDEETISAN
-457 QIETNFRQELNL
+457 QIEINFRQELNL
-469 ILVELNK
+469 ILEELNK

-523 LLDDATVKHIN
+523 LLDDATVEHIN
-534 TRLRNLVGQW
+534 NRLRNLVGQW

-594 LKEYNKYSS
+594 LEEYNKYSS
-603 LIVNKDSNNTYSYVS
+603 LIVNKDSNNRYSYVS
-618 GLIENNSNYSKGLSK
+618 GLIDNNSSYSKGLSK

>member
-1 MKLENNLFIL
+1 
-11 NVWYN
+11 
-16 IPQMGDIF
+16 
-24 MGKTVIIDGKKG
+24 MGKTVVIDEKKR
-36 YLAVEEYFKDD
+36 YLDCEEYFKNGID
-47 INTLIIEE
+47 NLIIKE
-55 GVKEIGIRAFAQNN
+55 GVKEIGRYAFAQNN
-69 LTNLIIPKSITK
+69 ITNLTIPNSITR
-81 IFIGA
+81 IYYAA
-86 FKGNP
+86 FDGNP
-91 ITELTLYNNGIL
+91 ITELTFYYKGTLL
-103 PYISDYN
+103 YISDYN
-110 FLDVLTVNVING
+110 FLDVLTLNVING

-137 NDNFKKLESIILVND
+137 DDNFKKLESIILVND

-170 IQIRFATNITRFNVV
+170 IQISFATNITRFNVV
-185 EEDSAQEISVDE
+185 EEDSFQEISVDE
-197 EVNNLLEEI
+197 DVNNLLEEI

-280 TLNLSSKIVQYNKF
+280 TLNLSSKIVQYYRF

-306 DNNFN
+306 DNNFD
-311 KISRIKNISKLFEN
+311 KISRIKNISKLFDNE
-325 KYIVSLVTKLLLD
+325 YIASLVTKLLLD

-370 DKIYQKT
+370 DKIYQKA
-377 LLTLPYKNLLMS
+377 LLTLPYKNLLNA
-389 LQLQGDS
+389 LQFQGDS
-396 NLANVLKDLNIIFTT
+396 NLANVLKDLNNIFTT
-411 INNKTNNKTIDSLFN
+411 IDSRTIDSLFN
-426 KYHQQ
+426 KYQQ

-444 SNIFYDEECISAN
+444 SNVFHDEETISAN
-457 QIETNFRQELNL
+457 QIEINFRQELNL
-469 ILVELNK
+469 ILEELNK

-486 LLNDISLAKE
+486 LLNDISLAEE
-496 YMEYEFSE
+496 YMYSEFCQN
-504 DDNWLISIIK
+504 DNWLISIIK

-523 LLDDATVKHIN
+523 LLDDATVKLIN
-534 TRLRNLVGQW
+534 NRLRNLVGQW

-594 LKEYNKYSS
+594 LEEYNKYSS
-603 LIVNKDSNNTYSYVS
+603 LVVNKDSNNRYSYVS
-618 GLIENNSNYSKGLSK
+618 GLIDNNSSYSKGLSK

>member
-1 MKLENNLFIL
+1 
-11 NVWYN
+11 
-16 IPQMGDIF
+16 

-55 GVKEIGIRAFAQNN
+55 GVKEIGRYAFAQNN
-69 LTNLIIPKSITK
+69 ITNLTIPNSITM
-81 IFIGA
+81 IYYAA
-86 FKGNP
+86 FDGNP
-91 ITELTLYNNGIL
+91 ITELTFYFKGTLL
-103 PYISDYN
+103 YISDSN
-110 FLDVLTVNVING
+110 FLDVLTLNVING

-137 NDNFKKLESIILVND
+137 DDNFKKLESIILVND

-170 IQIRFATNITRFNVV
+170 IQISFATNITRFNVV

-243 YEKESVLTLE
+243 YEKGSVLTLE

-280 TLNLSSKIVQYNKF
+280 TLNLSSKIVQYYRF

-311 KISRIKNISKLFEN
+311 KISRIKNISKLFDNE
-325 KYIVSLVTKLLLD
+325 YIASLVTKLLLD

-370 DKIYQKT
+370 DKIYQKA
-377 LLTLPYKNLLMS
+377 LLTLPYKNLLNA
-389 LQLQGDS
+389 LQFQGDS
-396 NLANVLKDLNIIFTT
+396 NLANVLKDLNNIFTT
-411 INNKTNNKTIDSLFN
+411 IDSRTIDSLFN
-426 KYHQQ
+426 KYQQ

-444 SNIFYDEECISAN
+444 SNVFHDEETISAN

-469 ILVELNK
+469 ILEELNK

-486 LLNDISLAKE
+486 LLNDISLAEE

-534 TRLRNLVGQW
+534 NRLRNLVGQW

-594 LKEYNKYSS
+594 LEEYNKYSS

-618 GLIENNSNYSKGLSK
+618 GLIENNSSYSKGLSK

>member
-1 MKLENNLFIL
+1 
-11 NVWYN
+11 
-16 IPQMGDIF
+16 
-24 MGKTVIIDGKKG
+24 MGKTVVIDEKKR
-36 YLAVEEYFKDD
+36 YLDCEEYFKNGID
-47 INTLIIEE
+47 NLIIKE
-55 GVKEIGIRAFAQNN
+55 GVKEIGRYAFAQNN
-69 LTNLIIPKSITK
+69 ITNLTIPNSITR
-81 IFIGA
+81 IYYAA
-86 FKGNP
+86 FDGNP
-91 ITELTLYNNGIL
+91 ITELTFYFKGTLL
-103 PYISDYN
+103 YISDSN
-110 FLDVLTVNVING
+110 FLDVLTLNVING

-137 NDNFKKLESIILVND
+137 DDNFKKLESIILVND

-170 IQIRFATNITRFNVV
+170 IQISFATNITRFNVV

-243 YEKESVLTLE
+243 YEKERVLTLE

-280 TLNLSSKIVQYNKF
+280 TLNLSSKIVQYYRF
-294 INNEETSFELEE
+294 INNDIKLGIEE
-306 DNNFN
+306 DSNLT
-311 KISRIKNISKLFEN
+311 KIKKIINISKLFDNE
-325 KYIVSLVTKLLLD
+325 YIASLVTKLLLD

-358 NLDIVSYFNIEL
+358 NLDIVTYFNTEL
-370 DKIYQKT
+370 DKIYQKA
-377 LLTLPYKNLLMS
+377 LLTLPYKNLLNG
-389 LQLQGDS
+389 LQFQGDS
-396 NLANVLKDLNIIFTT
+396 NLATALKDLNNIFTT
-411 INNKTNNKTIDSLFN
+411 IDSRTIDFLFN
-426 KYHQQ
+426 KYQQ
-431 LVKKYID
+431 LVKEYID

-444 SNIFYDEECISAN
+444 SNVFHDEECISVN

-469 ILVELNK
+469 ILEELNK

-534 TRLRNLVGQW
+534 TRLRNLLGQW

-567 SNILVIK
+567 SDVLIVK

-594 LKEYNKYSS
+594 LEEYNKYSS

-618 GLIENNSNYSKGLSK
+618 GLIENNSSYSKGLSK
-633 NYKFSTKDMI
+633 NYKFSTKGMI
-643 LTFKR
+643 LTLKK

>member
-1 MKLENNLFIL
+1 
-11 NVWYN
+11 
-16 IPQMGDIF
+16 

-55 GVKEIGIRAFAQNN
+55 GVKEIGMRAFAQNN

-110 FLDVLTVNVING
+110 FLDVLTLNVING

-137 NDNFKKLESIILVND
+137 HDNFKKLESIILVND

-243 YEKESVLTLE
+243 YEKERVLTLE

-280 TLNLSSKIVQYNKF
+280 TLNLSSKIVQYYEF
-294 INNEETSFELEE
+294 IMYDKNIEVAE
-306 DNNFN
+306 DNNFD
-311 KISRIKNISKLFEN
+311 KISRIKNISKLFDNE
-325 KYIVSLVTKLLLD
+325 YIASLVTKLLLD

-358 NLDIVSYFNIEL
+358 NLDIVTYFNTEL
-370 DKIYQKT
+370 DKIYQKA

-396 NLANVLKDLNIIFTT
+396 NLANVLKDLNNIFTT
-411 INNKTNNKTIDSLFN
+411 IDSRTIDSLFN
-426 KYHQQ
+426 KYQQ

-444 SNIFYDEECISAN
+444 SNVFHDEETISAN
-457 QIETNFRQELNL
+457 QIEINFRQELNL
-469 ILVELNK
+469 ILEELNK

-486 LLNDISLAKE
+486 LLNDISLAEE

-534 TRLRNLVGQW
+534 NRLRNLVGQW
-544 YLSLSNKSINS
+544 YFYLSNKSINS

-594 LKEYNKYSS
+594 LEEYNKYSS

-618 GLIENNSNYSKGLSK
+618 GLIENNSSYSKGLSK

>member
-1 MKLENNLFIL
+1 
-11 NVWYN
+11 
-16 IPQMGDIF
+16 

-137 NDNFKKLESIILVND
+137 HDNFKKLESIILVND

-164 LSMIKR
+164 LAMKKR
-170 IQIRFATNITRFNVV
+170 IQISFATNITRFNVV
-185 EEDSAQEISVDE
+185 EEDSTQEISVDE

-280 TLNLSSKIVQYNKF
+280 TLNLSSKIVQYYEF
-294 INNEETSFELEE
+294 IMYDKNIEVAE
-306 DNNFN
+306 DNNFD
-311 KISRIKNISKLFEN
+311 KISRIKNIYKLFDNE
-325 KYIVSLVTKLLLD
+325 YIASLVTKLLLD

-358 NLDIVSYFNIEL
+358 NLDIVTYFNTEL
-370 DKIYQKT
+370 DKIYQKA

-389 LQLQGDS
+389 LQLQEDS
-396 NLANVLKDLNIIFTT
+396 NLANVLKDLNNIFTT
-411 INNKTNNKTIDSLFN
+411 IDSRTIDSLFN
-426 KYHQQ
+426 KYQQ

-444 SNIFYDEECISAN
+444 SNVFHDEETISAN
-457 QIETNFRQELNL
+457 QIEINFRQELNL
-469 ILVELNK
+469 ILEELNK

-486 LLNDISLAKE
+486 LLNDISLAEE
-496 YMEYEFSE
+496 YMDYEFSE

-594 LKEYNKYSS
+594 LEEYNKYSS
-603 LIVNKDSNNTYSYVS
+603 LIVNKDSNNRYSYVS
-618 GLIENNSNYSKGLSK
+618 SLIDNNSSYSKGLSK

>member
-1 MKLENNLFIL
+1 
-11 NVWYN
+11 
-16 IPQMGDIF
+16 

-55 GVKEIGIRAFAQNN
+55 GVKEIGMRAFAQNN

-110 FLDVLTVNVING
+110 FYDVLTVNVING

-137 NDNFKKLESIILVND
+137 HDNFKKLESIILVND

-170 IQIRFATNITRFNVV
+170 IQISFATNITRFNVV

-243 YEKESVLTLE
+243 YEKASVLTLE

-280 TLNLSSKIVQYNKF
+280 TLNLSSKIVQYYRF

-358 NLDIVSYFNIEL
+358 NLDIVTYFNTEL
-370 DKIYQKT
+370 DKIYQKA
-377 LLTLPYKNLLMS
+377 LLTLPYKNLLNA
-389 LQLQGDS
+389 LQFQGDS
-396 NLANVLKDLNIIFTT
+396 NLANVLKDLNNIFTT
-411 INNKTNNKTIDSLFN
+411 IDSRTIASLFN
-426 KYHQQ
+426 KYQQ

-444 SNIFYDEECISAN
+444 SNVFHDEETISAN
-457 QIETNFRQELNL
+457 QIEINFRQELNL
-469 ILVELNK
+469 ILEELNK

-486 LLNDISLAKE
+486 LLNDISLAEE

-574 TKIISDFYEVKRE
+574 IKIISDFYEVKRE

-594 LKEYNKYSS
+594 LEEYNKYSS
-603 LIVNKDSNNTYSYVS
+603 LIVNKDSNNRYSYVS
-618 GLIENNSNYSKGLSK
+618 GLIDNNSSYSKGLSK

>member
-11 NVWYN
+11 KVWYN
-16 IPQMGDIF
+16 ISQMGDIF

-69 LTNLIIPKSITK
+69 LTNLIIPKSITR
-81 IFIGA
+81 IYYAA

-110 FLDVLTVNVING
+110 FYDVLTVNVING
-122 NYDFLEQFFRYIEIC
+122 NYNFLEQFFRYIEIC
-137 NDNFKKLESIILVND
+137 HDNFKKLESIILVND

-170 IQIRFATNITRFNVV
+170 IQISFATNITRFNVV

-197 EVNNLLEEI
+197 EVNNLLKEI

-280 TLNLSSKIVQYNKF
+280 TLNLSSKIVQYYEF
-294 INNEETSFELEE
+294 IMYDKNIEVAE
-306 DNNFN
+306 DNDFD
-311 KISRIKNISKLFEN
+311 KISRIKNISKLFDNE
-325 KYIVSLVTKLLLD
+325 YIASLVTKLLLD

-358 NLDIVSYFNIEL
+358 NLDIVSYFNTEL
-370 DKIYQKT
+370 DKIYQKA
-377 LLTLPYKNLLMS
+377 LLTLPYKNLLNG

-396 NLANVLKDLNIIFTT
+396 NLATVLKDLNNIFTT
-411 INNKTNNKTIDSLFN
+411 IDSRTIASLFN
-426 KYHQQ
+426 KYQQ

-444 SNIFYDEECISAN
+444 SNVFHDEETISAN

-469 ILVELNK
+469 ILEELNK

-486 LLNDISLAKE
+486 LLNDISLAEE

-594 LKEYNKYSS
+594 LEEYNKYSS
-603 LIVNKDSNNTYSYVS
+603 LIVNKDSNNRYSYVS
-618 GLIENNSNYSKGLSK
+618 GLIDNNSSYSKGLSK

>member
-1 MKLENNLFIL
+1 
-11 NVWYN
+11 
-16 IPQMGDIF
+16 
-24 MGKTVIIDGKKG
+24 MGKTIVIDEKKK
-36 YLAVEEYFKDD
+36 YLDCKEYFKNGID
-47 INTLIIEE
+47 NLIIKE
-55 GVKEIGIRAFAQNN
+55 GVKVIGRYAFAQNN
-69 LTNLIIPKSITK
+69 ITNLTIPNSITR
-81 IFIGA
+81 IYYAA
-86 FKGNP
+86 FDGNP
-91 ITELTLYNNGIL
+91 ITELTFYYKGTLL
-103 PYISDYN
+103 YISDYN
-110 FLDVLTVNVING
+110 FLDVLTLNVING

-137 NDNFKKLESIILVND
+137 DDNFKKLESIILVND

-170 IQIRFATNITRFNVV
+170 IQISFATNITRFNVV

-358 NLDIVSYFNIEL
+358 NLDIVTYFNTEL
-370 DKIYQKT
+370 DKIYQKA
-377 LLTLPYKNLLMS
+377 LLTLPYKNLLNA
-389 LQLQGDS
+389 LQFQGDS
-396 NLANVLKDLNIIFTT
+396 NLANVLKDLNNIFTT
-411 INNKTNNKTIDSLFN
+411 IDSRTIDSLFN
-426 KYHQQ
+426 KYQQ

-444 SNIFYDEECISAN
+444 SNVFHDEETISAN
-457 QIETNFRQELNL
+457 QIEINFRQELNL
-469 ILVELNK
+469 ILEELNK

-486 LLNDISLAKE
+486 LLNDISLAEE

-523 LLDDATVKHIN
+523 LLDDATIKHIN
-534 TRLRNLVGQW
+534 NRLRNLVGQW

-594 LKEYNKYSS
+594 LEEYNKYSS
-603 LIVNKDSNNTYSYVS
+603 LIVNKDSNNTYLYVS
-618 GLIENNSNYSKGLSK
+618 GLIENNSSYSKGLSK

>member
-1 MKLENNLFIL
+1 MK
-11 NVWYN
+11 
-16 IPQMGDIF
+16 
-24 MGKTVIIDGKKG
+24 KTIVIDEKKK
-36 YLAVEEYFKDD
+36 YLDCKEYFKNGID
-47 INTLIIEE
+47 NLIIKE
-55 GVKEIGIRAFAQNN
+55 GVKVIGRYAFAQNN
-69 LTNLIIPKSITK
+69 ITNLTIPNSITR
-81 IFIGA
+81 IYYAA
-86 FKGNP
+86 FDGNP
-91 ITELTLYNNGIL
+91 ITELTFYYKGTLL
-103 PYISDYN
+103 YISDFN
-110 FLDVLTVNVING
+110 FLDVLTLNVING

-137 NDNFKKLESIILVND
+137 DDNFKKLESIILVND

-170 IQIRFATNITRFNVV
+170 IQISFATNITRFNVV

-216 SNNIIQMK
+216 SSNIIQMK

-236 LSLKPNY
+236 LSLKPDY
-243 YEKESVLTLE
+243 YEKERVLTLE

-280 TLNLSSKIVQYNKF
+280 TLNLSSKIVQYYKF
-294 INNEETSFELEE
+294 IMYDKNIEVAE
-306 DNNFN
+306 DNNFD
-311 KISRIKNISKLFEN
+311 KISRIKNISKLFDNE
-325 KYIVSLVTKLLLD
+325 YIASLVTKLLLD

-370 DKIYQKT
+370 DKIYQKA
-377 LLTLPYKNLLMS
+377 LLTLPYKNLLNA
-389 LQLQGDS
+389 LQFQGDS
-396 NLANVLKDLNIIFTT
+396 NLANVLKDLNNIFTT
-411 INNKTNNKTIDSLFN
+411 IDSRTIDSLFN
-426 KYHQQ
+426 KYQQ

-444 SNIFYDEECISAN
+444 SNVFHDEETISAN
-457 QIETNFRQELNL
+457 QIEINFRQELNL
-469 ILVELNK
+469 ILEELNK

-486 LLNDISLAKE
+486 LLNDISLAEE

-534 TRLRNLVGQW
+534 NRLRNLVGQW

-567 SNILVIK
+567 SNILVVK

-594 LKEYNKYSS
+594 LEEYNKYSS
-603 LIVNKDSNNTYSYVS
+603 LIVNKDSNNRYSYVS
-618 GLIENNSNYSKGLSK
+618 GLIDNNSSYSKGLSK

>member
-1 MKLENNLFIL
+1 MK
-11 NVWYN
+11 
-16 IPQMGDIF
+16 
-24 MGKTVIIDGKKG
+24 KTIVIDEKKR
-36 YLAVEEYFKDD
+36 YLDCEEYFKNGID
-47 INTLIIEE
+47 NLIIKE
-55 GVKEIGIRAFAQNN
+55 GVKEIGRYAFAQNN
-69 LTNLIIPKSITK
+69 ITNLTIPNSITR
-81 IFIGA
+81 IYYAA
-86 FKGNP
+86 FDGNP

-110 FLDVLTVNVING
+110 FYDVLTVNIING

-137 NDNFKKLESIILVND
+137 HDNFKKLESIILVND

-170 IQIRFATNITRFNVV
+170 IQISFATNITRFNVV

-243 YEKESVLTLE
+243 YEKGSVLTLE

-280 TLNLSSKIVQYNKF
+280 TLNLSSKIVQYYRF
-294 INNEETSFELEE
+294 INNDIKLGIEE
-306 DNNFN
+306 DSNLT
-311 KISRIKNISKLFEN
+311 KIKKIINISKLFDNE
-325 KYIVSLVTKLLLD
+325 YIASLVTKLLLD

-358 NLDIVSYFNIEL
+358 NLDIVTYFNTEL
-370 DKIYQKT
+370 DKIYQKA

-389 LQLQGDS
+389 LQLQEDS
-396 NLANVLKDLNIIFTT
+396 NLATVLKDLNNIFTT
-411 INNKTNNKTIDSLFN
+411 IDSRTIDSLFN
-426 KYHQQ
+426 KYQQ

-444 SNIFYDEECISAN
+444 SKIFHDEECISAN

-486 LLNDISLAKE
+486 LLNDISLAEE

-544 YLSLSNKSINS
+544 YFYLSNKSINS
-555 IVESLYNNYGLT
+555 IVESLNNNYGLT

-594 LKEYNKYSS
+594 LEEYNKYSS
-603 LIVNKDSNNTYSYVS
+603 LIVNKDSNNRYSYVS
-618 GLIENNSNYSKGLSK
+618 GLIDNNSSYSKGLSK

>member
-1 MKLENNLFIL
+1 
-11 NVWYN
+11 
-16 IPQMGDIF
+16 
-24 MGKTVIIDGKKG
+24 MGKTVIIDGKKD

-55 GVKEIGIRAFAQNN
+55 GVKEIGMRAFAQNN

-110 FLDVLTVNVING
+110 FYDVLTVNVING

-170 IQIRFATNITRFNVV
+170 IQISFATNITRFNVV

-358 NLDIVSYFNIEL
+358 NLDIVTYFNTEL
-370 DKIYQKT
+370 DKIYQKA
-377 LLTLPYKNLLMS
+377 LLTLPYKNLLNA
-389 LQLQGDS
+389 LQLQEDS
-396 NLANVLKDLNIIFTT
+396 NLANVLKDLNNIFTT
-411 INNKTNNKTIDSLFN
+411 IDSRTIDSLFN
-426 KYHQQ
+426 KYQQ

-444 SNIFYDEECISAN
+444 SNVFHDEETISAN

-504 DDNWLISIIK
+504 DDNWLILIIK

-594 LKEYNKYSS
+594 LEEYNKYSS
-603 LIVNKDSNNTYSYVS
+603 LIVNKDSNNRYSYVS
-618 GLIENNSNYSKGLSK
+618 SLIDNNSSYSKGLSK

>member
-1 MKLENNLFIL
+1 
-11 NVWYN
+11 
-16 IPQMGDIF
+16 
-24 MGKTVIIDGKKG
+24 MGKTVVIDEKKS
-36 YLAVEEYFKDD
+36 YLDCEEYFKNGID
-47 INTLIIEE
+47 NLIIKE
-55 GVKEIGIRAFAQNN
+55 GVKEIGRYAFAQNN
-69 LTNLIIPKSITK
+69 ITNLTIPNSITR
-81 IFIGA
+81 IYYAA
-86 FKGNP
+86 FDGNP
-91 ITELTLYNNGIL
+91 ITELTFYYKGTLL
-103 PYISDYN
+103 YISDYN
-110 FLDVLTVNVING
+110 FLDVLTLNVING

-137 NDNFKKLESIILVND
+137 DDNFKKLESIILVND

-164 LSMIKR
+164 LAMIKR
-170 IQIRFATNITRFNVV
+170 IQISFATNITRFNVV

-243 YEKESVLTLE
+243 YEKERVLTLE

-280 TLNLSSKIVQYNKF
+280 TLNLSSKIVQYYEF
-294 INNEETSFELEE
+294 IMYDKNIEVAE
-306 DNNFN
+306 DNNFD

-358 NLDIVSYFNIEL
+358 NLDIVTYFNTEL
-370 DKIYQKT
+370 DKIYQKA
-377 LLTLPYKNLLMS
+377 LLTLPYKNLLNA
-389 LQLQGDS
+389 LQFQGDS
-396 NLANVLKDLNIIFTT
+396 NLANVLKDLNNIFTT
-411 INNKTNNKTIDSLFN
+411 IDSRTIDSLFN
-426 KYHQQ
+426 KYQQ

-444 SNIFYDEECISAN
+444 SNVFHDEETISAN
-457 QIETNFRQELNL
+457 QIEINFRQELNL
-469 ILVELNK
+469 ILEELNK

-486 LLNDISLAKE
+486 LLNDISLAEE

-555 IVESLYNNYGLT
+555 IVDSLYNNYGLT

-594 LKEYNKYSS
+594 LEEYNKYSS

-618 GLIENNSNYSKGLSK
+618 GLIENNSSYSKGLSK

>member
-1 MKLENNLFIL
+1 
-11 NVWYN
+11 
-16 IPQMGDIF
+16 
-24 MGKTVIIDGKKG
+24 MGKTVVIDEKKR
-36 YLAVEEYFKDD
+36 YIDCEEYFKNGID
-47 INTLIIEE
+47 NLIIKE
-55 GVKEIGIRAFAQNN
+55 GVKEIGRYAFAQNN
-69 LTNLIIPKSITK
+69 ITNLTIPNSITM
-81 IFIGA
+81 IYYAA
-86 FKGNP
+86 FDGNP
-91 ITELTLYNNGIL
+91 ITELTFYFKGTLL
-103 PYISDYN
+103 YISDSN
-110 FLDVLTVNVING
+110 FLDVLTLNVING
-122 NYDFLEQFFRYIEIC
+122 NYDFLEQFFWYIEIC
-137 NDNFKKLESIILVND
+137 DNFKKLESIILVND

-164 LSMIKR
+164 LAMKKR
-170 IQIRFATNITRFNVV
+170 IQISFATNITRFNVV

-280 TLNLSSKIVQYNKF
+280 TLNLSSKIVQYYRF

-389 LQLQGDS
+389 LQLQEDS
-396 NLANVLKDLNIIFTT
+396 NLANVLKDLNNIFTT
-411 INNKTNNKTIDSLFN
+411 IDSRTIDSLFN
-426 KYHQQ
+426 KYQQ

-444 SNIFYDEECISAN
+444 SNVFHDEETISAN
-457 QIETNFRQELNL
+457 QIEINFRQELNL
-469 ILVELNK
+469 ILEELNK

-486 LLNDISLAKE
+486 LLNDISLAEE

-523 LLDDATVKHIN
+523 LLDDATVEHIN
-534 TRLRNLVGQW
+534 NRLRNLVGQW

-594 LKEYNKYSS
+594 LEEYNKYSS
-603 LIVNKDSNNTYSYVS
+603 LIVNKDSNNRYSYVS
-618 GLIENNSNYSKGLSK
+618 GLIDNNSSYSKGLSK